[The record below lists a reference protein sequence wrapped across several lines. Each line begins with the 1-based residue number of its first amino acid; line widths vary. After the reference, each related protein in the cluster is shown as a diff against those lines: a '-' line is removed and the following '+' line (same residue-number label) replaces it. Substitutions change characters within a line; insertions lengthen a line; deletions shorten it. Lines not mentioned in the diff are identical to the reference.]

1 MVDLRTGD
9 CLEVLAELE
18 ACSVDALVTDP
29 PYGLGKPPPIR
40 DVLTCWLA
48 GETYEAKGGGFMG
61 KAWDAMVPPPE
72 VWAAALR
79 VVKPGAWGVVFAGTR
94 TVDLMGISLRLG
106 GWEVRDQIAYL
117 YGSGFPKSL
126 DVSAAID
133 RAAGAKREVIGRRK
147 GAQAQS
153 TGKYGAWGN
162 DDGNGCSE
170 FNLTAPATDAAKRWN
185 GYGTALKP
193 ALEPALLVRRPLDG
207 TYADNATRWGVGG
220 LNIDAGRVNDRWPAN
235 VMLGHNEDCG
245 EDCMPRCAVAM
256 LDEQS
261 GKTKSKQSMRGV
273 GLTSSNV
280 FGKGDPTFDTLRG
293 HNDSGGASRFFYTA
307 KPSRSEREAGLDG
320 LPVWTGAEAV
330 NRDPD
335 SAGINNPRAGA
346 GRTAGEVRNH
356 HPTVKPV
363 DLMRHLV
370 QLVTPPTTDG
380 RRPLILDP
388 FMGSGTTGM
397 AAAGL
402 GLDFMGIDLD
412 PAHVQI
418 ARARIEWAAP
428 GRRVDCDQEDTREQ
442 PQQGRLF

>member
-18 ACSVDALVTDP
+18 ACSVDVLVTDP

-40 DVLTCWLA
+40 EVLACWLA

-72 VWAAALR
+72 VWAAVLR
-79 VVKPGAWGVVFAGTR
+79 TVKPGAWGVVFAGTR

-126 DVSAAID
+126 N
-133 RAAGAKREVIGRRK
+133 GF
-147 GAQAQS
+147 
-153 TGKYGAWGN
+153 WG
-162 DDGNGCSE
+162 
-170 FNLTAPATDAAKRWN
+170 
-185 GYGTALKP
+185 GTALKP

-220 LNIDAGRVNDRWPAN
+220 LNIDGTRIGKDLVGSKGCGRGVGTWDKNNCRLKKGAPRPTVGRWPAN

-245 EDCMPRCAVAM
+245 EDCTQGCAVAM

-261 GKTKSKQSMRGV
+261 GTEGGV
-273 GLTSSNV
+273 
-280 FGKGDPTFDTLRG
+280 
-293 HNDSGGASRFFYTA
+293 SRFFYTA
-307 KPSRSEREAGLDG
+307 KPSRAEREAGLDG

-370 QLVTPPTTDG
+370 KIVTPPPTDD

-402 GLDFMGIDLD
+402 GLDFIGIDLD

-428 GRRVDCDQEDTREQ
+428 GRPVDCDQQDTREQ
-442 PQQGRLF
+442 PQQGKLF

>member
-40 DVLTCWLA
+40 EVLACWLA

-117 YGSGFPKSL
+117 YGSGFPKSV
-126 DVSAAID
+126 DVLAAID
-133 RAAGAKREVIGRRK
+133 RAAGVKREVLGVDHEWIKRTGHGVSENGIGLTWAK
-147 GAQAQS
+147 FGSASGPNA
-153 TGKYGAWGN
+153 GKI
-162 DDGNGCSE
+162 
-170 FNLTAPATDAAKRWN
+170 TAPATDAAKRWD

-220 LNIDAGRVNDRWPAN
+220 LNIDAARVNGRWPAN

-245 EDCMPRCAVAM
+245 EDCTPGCAVSM

-261 GKTKSKQSMRGV
+261 GTE
-273 GLTSSNV
+273 
-280 FGKGDPTFDTLRG
+280 
-293 HNDSGGASRFFYTA
+293 GGASRFFYTA

-320 LPVWTGAEAV
+320 LPVWTSHEV
-330 NRDPD
+330 TNRDPN
-335 SAGINNPRAGA
+335 SAGAKHARSGK
-346 GRTAGEVRNH
+346 TAQGEIRNH
-356 HPTVKPV
+356 HPTVKPC

-370 QLVTPPTTDG
+370 QLVTPPATEG

-402 GLDFMGIDLD
+402 GLDFIGIDLD

>member
-1 MVDLRTGD
+1 MLDLRTGD
-9 CLEVLAELE
+9 CLDVLAELE

-40 DVLTCWLA
+40 EVLACWLA

-61 KAWDAMVPPPE
+61 KTWDAMVPPPK

-126 DVSAAID
+126 N
-133 RAAGAKREVIGRRK
+133 GP
-147 GAQAQS
+147 
-153 TGKYGAWGN
+153 WG
-162 DDGNGCSE
+162 
-170 FNLTAPATDAAKRWN
+170 
-185 GYGTALKP
+185 GTALKP

-207 TYADNATRWGVGG
+207 TYAENATRWGVGG
-220 LNIDAGRVNDRWPAN
+220 LNIDAGRIGVEWMPRTKSDGTVKSQNRAMAVHNTGRVRLDDVQGRWPAN

-245 EDCMPRCAVAM
+245 EDCTTGCAVAM
-256 LDEQS
+256 LDKQS
-261 GKTKSKQSMRGV
+261 GTE
-273 GLTSSNV
+273 
-280 FGKGDPTFDTLRG
+280 
-293 HNDSGGASRFFYTA
+293 GGASRFFYTA

-320 LPVWTGAEAV
+320 LPVWTSHEV
-330 NRDPD
+330 TNRDPD
-335 SAGINNPRAGA
+335 SAGAKHARSGK
-346 GRTAGEVRNH
+346 TAQGEVRNH

-370 QLVTPPTTDG
+370 QLVTPPAIED
-380 RRPLILDP
+380 RRPLVLDP

-402 GLDFMGIDLD
+402 GLDFLGIDLD

-428 GRRVDCDQEDTREQ
+428 GRRVDCDQQDTREQ

>member
-18 ACSVDALVTDP
+18 ACSVDVLVTDP

-40 DVLTCWLA
+40 DVLACWLA

-72 VWAAALR
+72 IWAAALR

-133 RAAGAKREVIGRRK
+133 RAAGVKREVVGDRWAHK
-147 GAQAQS
+147 YPNGPGGNTFTVGGAP
-153 TGKYGAWGN
+153 
-162 DDGNGCSE
+162 DGTRSSAPI
-170 FNLTAPATDAAKRWN
+170 TAPATDAAKRWN

-220 LNIDAGRVNDRWPAN
+220 LNIDAGRVNGRWPAN
-235 VMLGHNEDCG
+235 VMLRHNEDCG
-245 EDCMPRCAVAM
+245 EDCTSGCAVAM

-261 GKTKSKQSMRGV
+261 GTEGGV
-273 GLTSSNV
+273 
-280 FGKGDPTFDTLRG
+280 
-293 HNDSGGASRFFYTA
+293 SRFFYTA
-307 KPSRSEREAGLDG
+307 KPSRAEREAGLDG
-320 LPVWTGAEAV
+320 LPVWTSHEV
-330 NRDPD
+330 TNRDPD
-335 SAGINNPRAGA
+335 SAGAKHARSGK
-346 GRTAGEVRNH
+346 TAQGEIRNH

-370 QLVTPPTTDG
+370 QLVTPPTTDD

-442 PQQGRLF
+442 PQQGKLF